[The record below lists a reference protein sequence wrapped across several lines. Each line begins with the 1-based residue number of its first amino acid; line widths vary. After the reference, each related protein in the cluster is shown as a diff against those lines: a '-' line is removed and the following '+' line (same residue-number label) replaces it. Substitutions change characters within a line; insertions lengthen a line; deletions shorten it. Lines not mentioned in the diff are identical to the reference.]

1 MPEITFNQLAEN
13 APFEDR
19 IARVNEIFKDCN
31 AIVFFGGAGVST
43 ASGIPDFRGKNGLY
57 SKPDPEFIHYQPEY
71 LLSDDCL
78 RDNTQVFFD
87 FYRKNLD
94 TRKYEPNVVHKKMAE
109 LEAKGKALG
118 VITQNIDGLH
128 EAAGTKNIVKLHGTA
143 DKCHCAKCGK
153 EFPVDFVMNIKE
165 VPRCR
170 CGGVVRPDIVLYGE
184 MLPAGAMDKAYQMIG
199 NADCL
204 VICGTSL
211 ALPHIQA
218 LIDSFI
224 GEYMIIV
231 NASPTKFD
239 AYADVVF
246 REDLAEVFARIEVE

>member
-1 MPEITFNQLAEN
+1 
-13 APFEDR
+13 
-19 IARVNEIFKDCN
+19 
-31 AIVFFGGAGVST
+31 
-43 ASGIPDFRGKNGLY
+43 
-57 SKPDPEFIHYQPEY
+57 
-71 LLSDDCL
+71 
-78 RDNTQVFFD
+78 
-87 FYRKNLD
+87 
-94 TRKYEPNVVHKKMAE
+94 MAE
-109 LEAKGKALG
+109 LEEKGKALG

-153 EFPVDFVMNIKE
+153 EFPVDFVMNMHEI
-165 VPRCR
+165 PRCR

-184 MLPAGAMDKAYQMIG
+184 MLPAGAMNKAYDMIG
-199 NADCL
+199 AADCI

-218 LIDSFI
+218 MIDSFI
-224 GEYMIIV
+224 GEYMIIA

-246 REDLAEVFARIEVE
+246 REDLTDVFERIKIE